1 MLACYCRSD
10 RDVFLSIPAIQNLR
24 HKVSVLSVYNLTTN
38 SRTKITFYYLT
49 PQAKFK
55 MLSVN
60 APLRILDFST
70 QKPSPLSVMVTTARE
85 NLPDHVKYFSRPTMK
100 PPRGVLLTPPRAS
113 KDSKQARRRQIFLTK
128 VRQAG
133 DDRTWQSRSDQV
145 KRVIHACE
153 GTLY

>member
-1 MLACYCRSD
+1 M
-10 RDVFLSIPAIQNLR
+10 FFSIPPCVCAIQILR
-24 HKVSVLSVYNLTTN
+24 RKVSVLSVSILTTK
-38 SRTKITFYYLT
+38 SRTNITFYYLT

-60 APLRILDFST
+60 APLCILDFST

-85 NLPDHVKYFSRPTMK
+85 NLPGHVNHFSRPTMK
-100 PPRGVLLTPPRAS
+100 PPRGLLLTPPRAN
-113 KDSKQARRRQIFLTK
+113 KDSEQARRRHIFLTK

-145 KRVIHACE
+145 KRIIHGCE